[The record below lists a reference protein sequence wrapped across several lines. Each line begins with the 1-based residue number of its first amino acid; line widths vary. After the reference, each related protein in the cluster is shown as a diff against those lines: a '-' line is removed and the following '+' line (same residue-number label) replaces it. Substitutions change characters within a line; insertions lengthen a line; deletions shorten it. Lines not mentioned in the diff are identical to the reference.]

1 VRKSELEE
9 LEKLI
14 ETLDEEVRET
24 FRSIKVKIDSLE
36 PPRVDVGSFWP
47 SADKKG
53 IYLLFLI
60 LNAENRAEIIRKE
73 LYSYYFLKLSNINPK
88 YLPTYL
94 KDFLEMLLSIL
105 AENYKDKTILKCL
118 KLSIKDLKSA
128 YRICND
134 DVSKIYSSPKN
145 IMFHGS
151 IQ

>member
-1 VRKSELEE
+1 MKRSDLEE
-9 LEKLI
+9 LKELLEKS
-14 ETLDEEVRET
+14 DEEVRET

-60 LNAENRAEIIRKE
+60 LNAKNRAKIIRKE

-105 AENYKDKTILKCL
+105 AEDYKDKTILKCL
-118 KLSIKDLKSA
+118 KLSIKDLEGA

-134 DVSKIYSSPKN
+134 NISKIYSSL
-145 IMFHGS
+145 
-151 IQ
+151 